1 MRDAMTRDPTTLLQ
15 RLIQERHLTH
25 REVLRV
31 LHQRA
36 RQMGVADFDLSQR
49 SLARWLAGGLKH
61 RPHPASCRVVEAE
74 FGHRIEALLAPPAA
88 PPPPAT
94 VDQAAAVDLPT
105 MVFEAARSSARF
117 GQWADSLGVGAL
129 TIETI
134 QLRLRQ
140 LAVDYVHA
148 SMVPVFRELTALR
161 DDLVALLA
169 APDPA
174 QARELYLC
182 TGVCCAMLAHAS
194 GNLGFLAEAGL
205 QAQTALIC
213 ARRADHSM
221 LAAWALGVRAL
232 QCEWN
237 GRPQESLALLERA
250 GAAAARRPGGGSIT
264 VWLPAIEA
272 RALARLGRR
281 GDAMEAVTRVTDNR
295 GRVTSLGPDSLDRIG
310 GILEFPYAKEQFYL
324 ATAYRRIGRLDRA
337 ADHAGAAIDA
347 YVTGPAVQRSYGD
360 EALARIELSIA
371 RAAGTHPDLDGALEQ
386 LEFIRALPRQRLL
399 PALAEPLRDLRA
411 AVTGPALGPT
421 APAREI
427 HRTTAEL
434 IDVCR
439 RPLAEL
445 TG

>member
-1 MRDAMTRDPTTLLQ
+1 MSRDPTTLLQ
-15 RLIQERHLTH
+15 RLIQERHLTY

-36 RQMGVADFDLSQR
+36 RQMGVTDFDLSQR

-61 RPHPASCRVVEAE
+61 RPHAASCRVVEAE
-74 FGHRIEALLAPPAA
+74 FGHRIETLLALPEH
-88 PPPPAT
+88 PPAT
-94 VDQAAAVDLPT
+94 VDQGGPADLPT
-105 MVFEAARSSARF
+105 MVFEAARSSAQF

-174 QARELYLC
+174 QARELYLY

-213 ARRADHSM
+213 ARRADHPM

-237 GRPQESLALLERA
+237 GRPEESLVLLDRA
-250 GAAAARRPGGGSIT
+250 TAAAARQPDGGSTT

-272 RALARLGRR
+272 RALARLGRH
-281 GDAMEAVTRVTDNR
+281 GDAVGALTRVTENR
-295 GRVTSLGPDSLDRIG
+295 SRIATLGPDSLDHIG
-310 GILEFPYAKEQFYL
+310 GILEFPNAKQQFYM
-324 ATAYRRIGRLDRA
+324 ATAYRRVGRLERA

-347 YVTGPAVQRSYGD
+347 YVTGPATQRSYGD
-360 EALARIELSIA
+360 EALARVELSIA
-371 RAAGTHPDLDGALEQ
+371 RAAGARPDLDGALEQ
-386 LEFIRALPRQRLL
+386 LEFVRALPRQRLL
-399 PALAEPLRDLRA
+399 PSLADPLRDLRA
-411 AVTGPALGPT
+411 AVAQPALAPV

-427 HRTTAEL
+427 RRTAAEL
-434 IDVCR
+434 IEVCR

-445 TG
+445 TA